1 MSDEQL
7 MLWLQQ
13 GDESCLGALFE
24 RHHGNLFSFCL
35 HLVKDRAIAEDLVQE
50 AFLRVLGKRR
60 SYRGGSFKAWLYNIA
75 RNLAFDHHR
84 RNARS
89 RFQQPDETT
98 PDPVEERDAERV
110 TGARER
116 QARVQDALAALPT
129 AAREVILL
137 GRFEFDNYV
146 DLGAALGCTPGAAK
160 VRLHRA
166 MKALNAMLDQLNPEA
181 SHA

>member
-1 MSDEQL
+1 MVETMQAVSDEQL

-84 RNARS
+84 RCFGTRLEDS
-89 RFQQPDETT
+89 REPSFANDDRFDIVLFQ
-98 PDPVEERDAERV
+98 
-110 TGARER
+110 
-116 QARVQDALAALPT
+116 L
-129 AAREVILL
+129 ILKKTC
-137 GRFEFDNYV
+137 RN
-146 DLGAALGCTPGAAK
+146 
-160 VRLHRA
+160 R
-166 MKALNAMLDQLNPEA
+166 
-181 SHA
+181 